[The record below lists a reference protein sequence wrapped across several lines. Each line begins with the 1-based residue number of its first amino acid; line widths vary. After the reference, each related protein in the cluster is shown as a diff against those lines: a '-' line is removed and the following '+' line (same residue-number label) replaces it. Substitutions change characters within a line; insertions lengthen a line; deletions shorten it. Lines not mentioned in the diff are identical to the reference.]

1 MNPLLKDRFSYNN
14 GMIIRIDKTLFTENM
29 KHEFFHILKT
39 QTGEEFDEKNYHAFS
54 NEYEDIEQDIG
65 IHYCICGQL
74 IKKLCTIQ
82 YKDGT
87 TFQVGNECIEKI
99 SERLKAE
106 KDNRVC
112 CSCGSIYD
120 KRGRR
125 AELKL
130 CKSCFEDSSKKSLK
144 IIEKFQKQ
152 KEEEKEE
159 ILKLK
164 KTRLDMLKHCKL
176 CKQLNINKLKRHRNI
191 CYICVDI
198 GRIKYIEKLEEYER
212 EKREERQKREEE
224 IKFENEMI
232 AFDYHDTFHMKEI
245 IKKHGGEWNSN
256 EKKWYIKRKNYNSL
270 FNEIKDLTVPF
281 DPPMSF
287 EEFLKKDKSYIDKI
301 IRLAK
306 TKNTEEEWN
315 IFLIQ
320 INKIYK

>member
-1 MNPLLKDRFSYNN
+1 MLSV
-14 GMIIRIDKTLFTENM
+14 MSM
-29 KHEFFHILKT
+29 KI
-39 QTGEEFDEKNYHAFS
+39 
-54 NEYEDIEQDIG
+54 DIG
-65 IHYCICGQL
+65 IHYCICSQL
-74 IKKLCTIQ
+74 IRKLCTIQ

-144 IIEKFQKQ
+144 IIEKFQQQ

-159 ILKLK
+159 ILKL
-164 KTRLDMLKHCKL
+164 RLDMLKHCEL
-176 CKQLNINKLKRHRNI
+176 CKQLNINKLKRYRNI

-198 GRIKYIEKLEEYER
+198 GRIKYIKKLEEYER
-212 EKREERQKREEE
+212 EKREEE

-232 AFDYHDTFHMKEI
+232 VFDYHDTFHVKEI
-245 IKKHGGEWNSN
+245 IKKYGGEWNSN
-256 EKKWYIKRKNYNSL
+256 KKKWYIKRINYNSL
-270 FNEIKDLTVPF
+270 FNEINKDLVVPF
-281 DPPMSF
+281 DHPMPF
-287 EEFLKKDKSYIDKI
+287 EEFLKKDKSYIDGV
-301 IRLAK
+301 IRLAT
-306 TKNTEEEWN
+306 TKNDEKWN